1 MTAAELRIGNYVN
14 DDSEKGLMIVSAI
27 KSREYNEWNSGDAY
41 SIVCLKAGYNDSYYE
56 GDFKPIPLTE
66 EWLIKFGFKK
76 HKAGIGGADMWQG
89 MDGWS
94 INESGWLFRGNPKN
108 GLKLTGYWNS
118 NIQYVHQLQN
128 LYWCLFQTELTFS
141 NP

>member
-1 MTAAELRIGNYVN
+1 MKASELRIGNYCLRLDNTVFTISGN
-14 DDSEKGLMIVSAI
+14 DIAQIDNFPIEL
-27 KSREYNEWNSGDAY
+27 RP
-41 SIVCLKAGYNDSYYE
+41 
-56 GDFKPIPLTE
+56 KPIPLTE

-94 INESGWLFRGNPKN
+94 INESGWLFRGNAKN

-128 LYWCLFQTELTFS
+128 LFHSLFQTELTLS

>member
-1 MTAAELRIGNYVN
+1 MQDVKKERIEMITANEIRIGNYYDHNGEVR
-14 DDSEKGLMIVSAI
+14 KVSPSTI
-27 KSREYNEWNSGDAY
+27 EEVWNAERLW
-41 SIVCLKAGYNDSYYE
+41 C
-56 GDFKPIPLTE
+56 KPIPLTE
-66 EWLIKFGFKK
+66 EWLVRFGFKK

-94 INESGWLFRGNPKN
+94 IDQSGWLFRGNPKS

-128 LYWCLFQTELTFS
+128 LYFAITQTELTLS